1 MLLLLLL
8 VTRTVGIECCYQ
20 NIGVATSVAL
30 TMFEGAD
37 LNNAMGIPFFYG
49 VCEAIMVGMYAVG
62 CWKCGWTKA
71 PADAPLWKVI
81 TTSYEI
87 VAVHGEE
94 VEALEH
100 EYDESAPQRNN
111 ETPYVEIGE
120 VSKTSAE
127 V

>member
-1 MLLLLLL
+1 
-8 VTRTVGIECCYQ
+8 
-20 NIGVATSVAL
+20 
-30 TMFEGAD
+30 MFEGVD

-49 VCEAIMVGMYAVG
+49 VCEAVMVGVYAVG

-81 TTSYEI
+81 STSYEI

-94 VEALEH
+94 VEALEQ
-100 EYDESAPQRNN
+100 EYEESAPQRNDA
-111 ETPYVEIGE
+111 TPYIEIGA
-120 VSKTSAE
+120 VDKTSAT